1 MALAVLALELGFLA
15 AAFGWRTLIEWR
27 RTGDTGWRLRAE
39 GPAAATFSRI
49 ALVVALLLAVA
60 VPVADLAGLDRWG
73 ALDRPVVA
81 AAGLVLMVA
90 GSVVT
95 VWAQFAMGRSWRIG
109 VDTSERT
116 ELVTRGPF
124 RSVRNPIY
132 TAMLVT
138 VTGIALA
145 IPNVLAG
152 ILLALALCAGDPG
165 PSSGG
170 ALSPGDALAGVLR
183 VPRPHRALRARRRP
197 SNLSLAGAPLFLGAD
212 LHSRRGSAIC
222 C

>member
-1 MALAVLALELGFLA
+1 
-15 AAFGWRTLIEWR
+15 
-27 RTGDTGWRLRAE
+27 
-39 GPAAATFSRI
+39 
-49 ALVVALLLAVA
+49 VA
-60 VPVADLAGLDRWG
+60 VPVADLAGIDRWA
-73 ALDRPVVA
+73 ALDRPAVA

-145 IPNVLAG
+145 IPKVLAG
-152 ILLALALCAGDPG
+152 ILLALTVCALEIQVRA
-165 PSSGG
+165 
-170 ALSPGDALAGVLR
+170 VEE
-183 VPRPHRALRARRRP
+183 PHLRATHRQEYAAY
-197 SNLSLAGAPLFLGAD
+197 LARTGRFVPGVGRAASP
-212 LHSRRGSAIC
+212 
-222 C
+222 